1 VSEPE
6 AKQYLLESIENCRKT
21 LSALDSAANADLAPQ
36 KKAVEEVVQLLEGL
50 LEKVFLKTKKAV
62 APTFQVNE
70 TSQAL
75 LEKAEELSG
84 GDDDVIRE
92 FKDAVGQLKDH
103 VTTLQAAS
111 KQQSVIVT

>member
-21 LSALDSAANADLAPQ
+21 LSALDSANADFAAQ

>member
-1 VSEPE
+1 MSEPE
-6 AKQYLLESIENCRKT
+6 AKQYLLEGTENCRKA
-21 LSALDSAANADLAPQ
+21 LSALDASGNADLAAQ
-36 KKAVEEVVQLLEGL
+36 KKAIEEVVQLLEGL

-75 LEKAEELSG
+75 LERAEDLAG
-84 GDDDVIRE
+84 GDDDTIRD
-92 FKDAVGQLKDH
+92 FKESVGQLKDH
-103 VTTLQAAS
+103 VAALQAAS